1 MKIRSFLGSIT
12 LLLLLSTINLSAA
25 AHAPVYPNENNK
37 TIKERISKMSIQE
50 KEARAMEIKQRV
62 QEIKAIDKSQLT
74 SDQRKALRQ
83 ELKEM
88 KKEARQLSP
97 TYIYISGAGLVLIII
112 LLIILL

>member
-1 MKIRSFLGSIT
+1 
-12 LLLLLSTINLSAA
+12 
-25 AHAPVYPNENNK
+25 
-37 TIKERISKMSIQE
+37 MSIQQ